1 MPLTKP
7 LAEVKTDLQDILVS
21 DLGAA
26 LKNLQT
32 LLPATASKKK
42 DILMLMARLETTGVE
57 RRSGAF
63 SDAEV
68 DTKIGRVRFDFLGL
82 IETLEEKDFEDV
94 TLAASAP
101 VATVPKFMIVYD
113 VSAEPQATRL
123 NKFLFLLKRSGK
135 MSTYS
140 VYSDLKAGD
149 PVEEAK
155 NHLKDT
161 DYILCLMTLDLMFN
175 MDWLDFIWNARDA
188 GKRVIPIRVA
198 DISLQDSGLE
208 KFKSLPSQNRTISNF
223 NSEDAAF
230 TDIVTEIRKLLPA

>member
-7 LAEVKTDLQDILVS
+7 LAEVKIDLQDIQVS

-42 DILMLMARLETTGVE
+42 DILMLMAKLETALAE

-63 SDAEV
+63 SDAET

-82 IETLEEKDFEDV
+82 IDALEEKDFVEV
-94 TLAASAP
+94 AVAAAAP
-101 VATVPKFMIVYD
+101 VGKVPKFLIVYD

-135 MSTYS
+135 MSTYN
-140 VYSDLKAGD
+140 VYADLQAGD

-155 NHLKDT
+155 NQLADT